1 VSGSPDTADAE
12 LTRAAMAGDR
22 GAFGKLVA
30 RHQASV
36 RALARRLARSAPDG
50 DDVAQAA
57 FLAAWRYRSSWRGGS
72 FKSWVCTIA
81 YREFLHTWKKGGRRE
96 STDEIDEETMSGEAG
111 QNGEKGGEKI
121 DLMRA
126 MAALEENERSAIA
139 LCLGAGLSHGEAALA
154 MEAPLGSVK
163 SWVLRG
169 RAKLQ
174 KALAAYGV
182 A

>member
-1 VSGSPDTADAE
+1 MSGVDPADTD

-22 GAFGKLVA
+22 EAFGRLVA

-36 RALARRLARSAPDG
+36 RALGRRLARSTPDG
-50 DDVAQAA
+50 DDIAQAA
-57 FLAAWRYRSSWRGGS
+57 FLTAWRRRSTWAGGS
-72 FKSWVCTIA
+72 FRAWVCAIA
-81 YREFLHTWKKGGRRE
+81 FREFLASRKRSAHETE
-96 STDEIDEETMSGEAG
+96 TEEAAGLAGSDGERL
-111 QNGEKGGEKI
+111 

-126 MAALEENERSAIA
+126 MAALDDSERAAIA
-139 LCLGAGLSHGEAALA
+139 LCLGAGLSHSEAALA
-154 MEAPLGSVK
+154 MGAPLGSVK

-174 KALAAYGV
+174 KALAAYAV